1 MKHTKT
7 MNNLK
12 KYTAPKAQT
21 IEIGIISI
29 CANTGASAGTNST
42 FFTNEAAIQ
51 ECGMMS
57 KEATTWTFMEDE

>member
-12 KYTAPKAQT
+12 IYTAPKAQT

-29 CANTGASAGTNST
+29 CANTGGSTNST
-42 FFTNEAAIQ
+42 FFRNEAATQ

>member
-1 MKHTKT
+1 MKHTKI

-29 CANTGASAGTNST
+29 CANTGASANSISICSD
-42 FFTNEAAIQ
+42 FADEDM
-51 ECGMMS
+51 GMMS

>member
-1 MKHTKT
+1 MKHTKI

-29 CANTGASAGTNST
+29 CANTGISICSDVAD
-42 FFTNEAAIQ
+42 EDM
-51 ECGMMS
+51 GMMS